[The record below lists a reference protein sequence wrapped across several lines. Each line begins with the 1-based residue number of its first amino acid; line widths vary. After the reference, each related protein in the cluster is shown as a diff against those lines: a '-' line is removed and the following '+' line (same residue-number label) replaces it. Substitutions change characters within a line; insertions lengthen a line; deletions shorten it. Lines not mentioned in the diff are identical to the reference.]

1 MTVHSLDYLQGK
13 SILITGGTGSIG
25 KELLY
30 QVLAAGAKVVRVFS
44 RNEYAQYLLGLE
56 LKEKNLLSRTR
67 LLLGDVRDRDRVFR
81 ASTNVDIIFHCAALK
96 HVTACEF
103 NPFEAVKTNV
113 IGTQNIVE
121 AAIQN
126 NVERMVAISTDKA
139 VSPTNTMGAT
149 KLLAE
154 RLVTSAEYYKGLCR
168 TRFSAVR
175 FGNVLGSSGSVIP
188 LFVNQIKKGGPVTLT
203 HREMLRFF
211 MSIPDAV
218 KLVLRAG
225 SVGKGG
231 EVFILKMPVMNIMDL
246 ITVLI
251 ELFAKAY
258 GYDPEQI
265 EIKEIG
271 VQPGEKLQEEL
282 MTEEE
287 GMLAEEFEE
296 FFVINP
302 FGIRSSDKLGRSY
315 KCTDQTRLDK
325 KAIRD
330 LFVNTDLYTQ
340 ILQDA
345 KQFRY

>member
-1 MTVHSLDYLQGK
+1 MTVNSLAYIKDK
-13 SILITGGTGSIG
+13 SVLITGGTGSIG

-44 RNEYAQYLLGLE
+44 RNEYAQYLLGIE
-56 LKEKNLLSRTR
+56 LKQKSFADRTR
-67 LLLGDVRDRDRVFR
+67 LLLGDVRDRDRVLR
-81 ASTNVDIIFHCAALK
+81 ASTNIEIIFHCAALK

-126 NVERMVAISTDKA
+126 NVERFVAISTDKA

-154 RLVTSAEYYKGLCR
+154 RLVTSAEYYKGNCR

-188 LFVNQIKKGGPVTLT
+188 LFIDQIRNGGPVTLT

-225 SVGKGG
+225 AVGKGG
-231 EVFILKMPVMNIMDL
+231 EVFILKMPVMNIYDL
-246 ITVLI
+246 VSVLI
-251 ELFAKAY
+251 ELFAKPY
-258 GYDPEQI
+258 GLDPKQI
-265 EIKEIG
+265 AISDMG

-287 GMLAEEFEE
+287 GMLAEEFEQ

-302 FGIRSSDKLGRSY
+302 FGIRSSHKLGNSY
-315 KCTDQTRLDK
+315 KCTDQAKLDK
-325 KAIRD
+325 KAIRE
-330 LFVNTDLYTQ
+330 LFVNTELYSR
-340 ILQDA
+340 ILQDT
-345 KQFRY
+345 KQIR